1 MKNIK
6 YILLFLSLAVFTIS
20 CDLNED
26 PILLDDNLYNTPSG
40 AQAALDGVYEKATG
54 YSASVRRIF
63 ITFGYSGFAVTTR
76 GGHNPNNF
84 HNQTLMSLKP
94 KLDGYVESHFKAT
107 YGVIAQANS
116 VIAKTNTFENPVSGD
131 ELLFNDIVGQAYLVR
146 SWSYL
151 RLTSLL
157 GDVPV
162 WLEVPNSDNIAKAK
176 STSKEV
182 YAQAISD
189 AKMASELMNGTI
201 GTGYPKQYAA
211 NMLLAKLYMALATNS
226 SLQSD
231 GLSEMNYWQM
241 AYEEAIKVY
250 GQYSLIPNYGDL
262 FSNDVENTSESIWE
276 LQVSVSAGNSQLGRD
291 FSPWKWKSS
300 LGYGHLKVNADVIDD
315 HMAKYP
321 NDPRIDGTYA
331 ISYDR
336 ADNGNNVSWY
346 PARTDPRGSFFWSF
360 PFLGKYAEKDRSS
373 QSAYTDQNIIVMRYG
388 ELLLMLAE
396 ISNELQ
402 NGQQL
407 GYVTEV
413 LDRVGM
419 TPLPEYSGGK
429 EAFRDAI
436 MNEYRFEVL
445 AEGEDSFHN
454 RRRGFAYFK
463 KLVIDK
469 HNNYTLFNNNC
480 DLTLS
485 TNESEVMTLPFPQ
498 GEINFN
504 DLIDE

>member
-20 CDLNED
+20 CDLEEE
-26 PILLDDNLYNTPSG
+26 PILLDATLYNTTAG
-40 AQAALDGVYEKATG
+40 AEAALDGVYESATG

-63 ITFGYSGFAVTTR
+63 ITFGYSGFAVTNR
-76 GGHNPNNF
+76 GGFNPNNF
-84 HNQTLMSLKP
+84 HNQTLMALKP
-94 KLDGYVESHFKAT
+94 QLDGYVESHFRAT
-107 YGVIAQANS
+107 YEVIAQANS
-116 VIAKTNTFENPVSGD
+116 IIANTNTFENPTTDD
-131 ELLFNDIVGQAYLVR
+131 ELFFNDIVGQAYLVR
-146 SWSYL
+146 SWNYL
-151 RLTSLL
+151 RLSSLF

-162 WLEVPNSDNIAKAK
+162 WLEVPNSNNIAKAK

-182 YAQAISD
+182 HAQAILD
-189 AKMASELMNGTI
+189 AKMASELMNGAK

-226 SLQSD
+226 SLQAE
-231 GLSEMNYWQM
+231 GLSEMDYWQM
-241 AYEEAIKVY
+241 AYDEAIKVY
-250 GQYSLIPNYGDL
+250 GQYQLIPNYGDL
-262 FSNDVENTSESIWE
+262 FSNVVENTSESIWE
-276 LQVSVSAGNSQLGRD
+276 LQVSVVAGNSQLARD
-291 FSPWKWKSS
+291 FSPWRWKST
-300 LGYGHLKVNADVIDD
+300 LAFAHLKVNADVIDE
-315 HMAKYP
+315 HIAKYP
-321 NDPRIDGTYA
+321 NDPRIDGTYE
-331 ISYDR
+331 IEYER
-336 ADNGNNVSWY
+336 ADNGNLVQWY
-346 PARTDPRGSFFWSF
+346 PARTAARGSFFWSF

-373 QSAYTDQNIIVMRYG
+373 TSAFTDQNIIIMRYG

-402 NGQQL
+402 NGEQL

-419 TPLPEYSGGK
+419 TPLPAYSGSK
-429 EAFRDAI
+429 EEFRDAI

-445 AEGEDSFHN
+445 AEGNDSFHN

-463 KLVIDK
+463 KHVIDK
-469 HNNYTLFNNNC
+469 HNNYALFNPSC
-480 DLTLS
+480 DLELS
-485 TNESEVMTLPFPQ
+485 TDESEVMILPFPQ